1 MTRNESPSE
10 RRLRLVE
17 THGYNGLALLTLDA
31 GWRYFEPPETEG
43 FIPYELHRGTAV
55 ACGDPVCA
63 EEDLPALMTAFADY
77 CAARTWRFAFVGT
90 SARAARAAADL
101 GFRVVKVGEEPF
113 LDLTRRNLNGDA
125 AKKARSAINL
135 ARRTGITVEEYD
147 RPSPA
152 IDGEIEEVSREW
164 ADSRRALP
172 MGFLLRSR
180 PLANRECKR
189 IFIATHQGR
198 IVGVLTAAPAPG
210 RRLLYVEEV
219 LRRPDSPYGTTELL
233 VGAAR
238 QAAAEAGF
246 KLFSLGVAP
255 LQGATDQ
262 PYGRFR
268 LLRGLI
274 GAIYS
279 KAGFIY
285 SFRSLNHWKKKFAPT
300 FWEDS
305 FVVYRGALVPAALAI
320 LAAFA
325 PEGLPSLVLPR
336 RMQWLRVVPPAFL
349 WLAAAGGI
357 LATGFAAYEFPI
369 LRMPADAGF
378 DGVMLARFPAG
389 LLRGAAE
396 STLLAH
402 RVISSVVLLALA
414 AATIWRRRVRA

>member
-1 MTRNESPSE
+1 MRNESPSE

-31 GWRYFEPPETEG
+31 GWRYFEPPEFEG

-55 ACGDPVCA
+55 ACGDPVCSD
-63 EEDLPALMTAFADY
+63 EDLPALITAFAEY
-77 CAARTWRFAFVGT
+77 CAGRKWRFTFVGM
-90 SARAARAAADL
+90 SARAGKVAVDL

-113 LDLTRRNLNGDA
+113 LDLNRRNLNGDA

-135 ARRTGITVEEYD
+135 ARRTGITVEEYTH
-147 RPSPA
+147 PSPA

-164 ADSRRALP
+164 ANSRRALP

-180 PLANRECKR
+180 PLVNREHKR
-189 IFIATHQGR
+189 TFIASHQGR

-210 RRLLYVEEV
+210 RHLLYVEEV

-238 QAAAEAGF
+238 QAAAESGF
-246 KLFSLGVAP
+246 QLFSLGVAP
-255 LQGATDQ
+255 LQGATEQ

-274 GAIYS
+274 GTIYDR
-279 KAGFIY
+279 AGFIY

-300 FWEDS
+300 FCEDS
-305 FVVYRGALVPAALAI
+305 FVVYRGALLPAALAI

-325 PEGLPSLVLPR
+325 PEGLPSLLLPR
-336 RMQWLRVVPPAFL
+336 RAQWLRVVPPAFL
-349 WLAAAGGI
+349 WLAALGGVF
-357 LATGFAAYEFPI
+357 LTAFVAYEVPV
-369 LRMPADAGF
+369 LRMPADAGL

-389 LLRGAAE
+389 FLRGAAE

-414 AATIWRRRVRA
+414 AATFWRRRARA